1 MELPGVGPE
10 VTAVAHGVVPA
21 DAGAA
26 LVARFG
32 STFTSAVS
40 TRFRLSVTVSRRV
53 IAPVLGAMTV
63 AVDVSEPPMAG
74 GLVAGDTTVQR

>member
-1 MELPGVGPE
+1 MGVGVDPE
-10 VTAVAHGVVPA
+10 VTGVAQGVLPA

-53 IAPVLGAMTV
+53 IAPELGAMTV
-63 AVDVSEPPMAG
+63 AVDVSAPAMAG

>member
-1 MELPGVGPE
+1 MGV
-10 VTAVAHGVVPA
+10 AQGVSPA

-26 LVARFG
+26 LVARVG

-53 IAPVLGAMTV
+53 IAPEPGAMTV
-63 AVDVSEPPMAG
+63 AVDVSAPAMAG
-74 GLVAGDTTVQR
+74 GLVRGETTLQR

>member
-1 MELPGVGPE
+1 M
-10 VTAVAHGVVPA
+10 TAVAHGVLPA

-40 TRFRLSVTVSRRV
+40 TRFRLSVTASRSV
-53 IAPVLGAMTV
+53 IAPELGAMTV
-63 AVDVSEPPMAG
+63 AVDVSAPAIAG
-74 GLVAGDTTVQR
+74 GFVTGDTTVQR